1 MKLKDLVKLL
11 VGKNTV
17 ITKSYSLETEDF
29 FGIGKDYSES
39 FWRSIGRQSIVN
51 DFVEKEV
58 ESYGILKL
66 NQKAFDFIAKPH
78 KFEIAEDHDYEA
90 LMSQQNDEPVASG
103 GALDET
109 LLKYLQEQRKKSSKK
124 HGIPPFAIFQDASLE
139 DMASQYPTTMEE
151 LTNIFG
157 VGEGKAKKFG
167 KPFIELI
174 ERYVEDNDIEKPNDI
189 VIKQI
194 ANKSTNKVYIIQ
206 STDRKM
212 NLEDIAKAKGMSM
225 EELLSEMESIVY
237 QGTKININYY
247 IEEVIDEDL
256 QEEIMDFLMED
267 AETDSLAE
275 LLEEFGDDLDEEELR
290 LMRIKFI
297 SEVAN

>member
-1 MKLKDLVKLL
+1 M
-11 VGKNTV
+11 
-17 ITKSYSLETEDF
+17 EWE
-29 FGIGKDYSES
+29 
-39 FWRSIGRQSIVN
+39 R
-51 DFVEKEV
+51 EK
-58 ESYGILKL
+58 
-66 NQKAFDFIAKPH
+66 P
-78 KFEIAEDHDYEA
+78 
-90 LMSQQNDEPVASG
+90 
-103 GALDET
+103 
-109 LLKYLQEQRKKSSKK
+109 
-124 HGIPPFAIFQDASLE
+124 
-139 DMASQYPTTMEE
+139 
-151 LTNIFG
+151 
-157 VGEGKAKKFG
+157 KKFG
-167 KPFIELI
+167 RPFVELI

-256 QEEIMDFLMED
+256 QEEIMEFLMEE
-267 AETDSLAE
+267 AQTDSLAE